1 MLPSPSY
8 FMKGLFTAVP
18 FMHYITSTFQQKMTR
33 HNKKQKKKK
42 KKHCLNR
49 LNSYQSQNQVW
60 YKFWN
65 YQTRNFKIL
74 INMLKG
80 FNGKSR

>member
-33 HNKKQKKKK
+33 HNKKQKKTLLEQTEQLSEPKSGMVQILELSDQK
-42 KKHCLNR
+42 F
-49 LNSYQSQNQVW
+49 QN
-60 YKFWN
+60 
-65 YQTRNFKIL
+65 TD
-74 INMLKG
+74 
-80 FNGKSR
+80 